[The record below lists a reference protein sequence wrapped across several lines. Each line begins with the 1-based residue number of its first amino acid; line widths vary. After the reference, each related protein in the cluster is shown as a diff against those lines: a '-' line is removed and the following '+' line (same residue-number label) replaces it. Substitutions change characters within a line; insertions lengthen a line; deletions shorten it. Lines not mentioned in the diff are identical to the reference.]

1 MKKIALL
8 SILLSAFLLTGC
20 SKENT
25 VERWDLVTI
34 IYTGTFEDW
43 SFFETKEATITAG
56 SGQVILGIDTTI
68 IDMKKWKSKK
78 VTITPDL
85 GYGNQYR
92 TNNIQKVSKFI
103 FDKLSIIPTSGN
115 TVKLGNIEGIVKGT
129 QKDEQGND
137 IVLFD
142 INPAQTRQNLDYEIT
157 IKELKKATKTSTG
170 YTL

>member
-1 MKKIALL
+1 M
-8 SILLSAFLLTGC
+8 
-20 SKENT
+20 
-25 VERWDLVTI
+25 
-34 IYTGTFEDW
+34 
-43 SFFETKEATITAG
+43 
-56 SGQVILGIDTTI
+56 
-68 IDMKKWKSKK
+68 
-78 VTITPDL
+78 TITPDL

-142 INPAQTRQNLDYEIT
+142 INPAQTRQKLNYEIT
-157 IKELKKATKTSTG
+157 IKELKKATQTYTG